1 MTNALDPWRCN
12 GSRYVNMR
20 TGALGPLLPDPVAF
34 SPKNPGQAG
43 LVTVDYPS
51 LANYD
56 QYGPSSYVLKVPM
69 SAVMPSEFSFNWTPV
84 DSVLDS
90 MGTATMTLRIQMGG
104 SAPGWLKDRLG
115 RFTIFNN
122 QLGLSAEVTKFW
134 DPVALDAW
142 DRMIRAAGA
151 RYNDDPR
158 VVLVSSDEAM
168 TLYSEPLILGG
179 HRDSAILLNAN
190 GLDAD
195 SARNAMLVSTQS
207 TCEAFNHTYVE
218 FAGHSSWQQATPTGI
233 VDNWPNART
242 LLNELVLRFKSQL
255 VITSYGLDST
265 DFAVD
270 FPATGTLAN
279 ALNYYRWMRI
289 RKGLPAEQGGGKIG
303 FQLTLGAG
311 QVHYGIERRDGAQNA
326 LDFGGD
332 FVEHA
337 SWGTIYSDGTVGATA
352 FGISELTRL
361 DAGLKTT
368 AGY

>member
-1 MTNALDPWRCN
+1 MNGLDPWRCN

-20 TGALGPLLPDPVAF
+20 TGALGPLLPAPSLW
-34 SPKNPGQAG
+34 SPKGPGQAG

-51 LANYD
+51 LANYSSL
-56 QYGPSSYVLKVPM
+56 GPSSYVLKVPM
-69 SAVMPSEFSFNWTPV
+69 NDIMPTEFSFNWSPI
-84 DSVLDS
+84 DNVLDT

-104 SAPGWLKDRLG
+104 SAPEWLKDILG
-115 RFTIFNN
+115 RFRIFNN
-122 QLGLSAEVTKFW
+122 QLGLSAVVTKFW
-134 DPVALDAW
+134 DDRALDAW
-142 DRMIRAAGA
+142 DRMIRAAGE

-179 HRDSAILLNAN
+179 HKDSAILLNSN
-190 GLDAD
+190 GLDAT

-207 TCEAFNHTYVE
+207 TVEAFNHTHVE

-242 LLNELVLRFKSQL
+242 LLNEMVLRFKDQL

-265 DFAVD
+265 DYAVD
-270 FPATGTLAN
+270 FPATGSLSN

-289 RKGLPAEQGGGKIG
+289 RKGLSAENGGGKIG

-311 QVHYGIERRDGAQNA
+311 QTHTGLERRDGAQNA

-337 SWGTIYSDGTVGATA
+337 SWGTIYSDGSVGTTA
-352 FGISELTRL
+352 FGRSELTRL
-361 DAGLKTT
+361 DAGLKST